1 MFIIGVVNVADC
13 KQNVNR
19 HLNSAQRWLSDAE
32 QAFDK
37 DKDIRGELNLFLA
50 QAELTHAREVNRS
63 QQWRYK
69 YPVLRHSMAFG
80 LAMAVAIGGV
90 GASYWWGGSR
100 HQVQP
105 VSGTHQSVP
114 VLETSSM
121 QVPPAT
127 KIVTPAS
134 SPALPETASV
144 TSVTGQSGTT
154 QAQPAGY
161 KQTVQSYEGPESTEQ
176 KKSASDVDQSKDV
189 PLTTDEIN
197 KLIRTAGQSL
207 RGQ

>member
-19 HLNSAQRWLSDAE
+19 HLNSAQQWLSEAE

-69 YPVLRHSMAFG
+69 YPVLRHSLAVG
-80 LAMAVAIGGV
+80 LAVMVAIGGV
-90 GASYWWGGSR
+90 GVSYWWGGR
-100 HQVQP
+100 QHRVVQP
-105 VSGTHQSVP
+105 IAETQQLVP
-114 VLETSSM
+114 AVELSST
-121 QVPPAT
+121 QVPPA
-127 KIVTPAS
+127 VASASLPA
-134 SPALPETASV
+134 A
-144 TSVTGQSGTT
+144 TT
-154 QAQPAGY
+154 TVAAIQPAAH
-161 KQTVQSYEGPESTEQ
+161 KQTVQSAYEDQEPSEQ
-176 KKSASDVDQSKDV
+176 KKSAANAGQSKEV
-189 PLTTDEIN
+189 PVTTDEIN

-207 RGQ
+207 RGSIPNK

>member
-1 MFIIGVVNVADC
+1 MADC

-19 HLNSAQRWLSDAE
+19 HLNSAQQWLSEAE

-63 QQWRYK
+63 RQWRYK
-69 YPVLRHSMAFG
+69 YPVLRHSLALG
-80 LAMAVAIGGV
+80 LAVTVAIGGIGV
-90 GASYWWGGSR
+90 SYWWGGRQQQEVQPIVETQQLVPAVEISSI
-100 HQVQP
+100 QASPATMSVSLPATTTVAAVQP
-105 VSGTHQSVP
+105 VTH
-114 VLETSSM
+114 
-121 QVPPAT
+121 
-127 KIVTPAS
+127 
-134 SPALPETASV
+134 
-144 TSVTGQSGTT
+144 
-154 QAQPAGY
+154 
-161 KQTVQSYEGPESTEQ
+161 KQTIQSAHESSEPSEQ
-176 KKSASDVDQSKDV
+176 KKSASNADQSKEV

>member
-19 HLNSAQRWLSDAE
+19 HLNSAQQWLSEAE

-69 YPVLRHSMAFG
+69 YPLLRHSLALG
-80 LAMAVAIGGV
+80 LAVAVAIGGV
-90 GASYWWGGSR
+90 GVSYWWGGR
-100 HQVQP
+100 QHQEVQP
-105 VSGTHQSVP
+105 IAETQQFVP
-114 VLETSSM
+114 VVEQSSI
-121 QVPPAT
+121 QVPPA
-127 KIVTPAS
+127 VASASLPA
-134 SPALPETASV
+134 AT
-144 TSVTGQSGTT
+144 TGV
-154 QAQPAGY
+154 AVQPATH
-161 KQTVQSYEGPESTEQ
+161 KQTAQSVYEGSEPSEQ
-176 KKSASDVDQSKDV
+176 KKSAANADQSKEV

>member
-19 HLNSAQRWLSDAE
+19 HLNSAQQWLSEAE

-69 YPVLRHSMAFG
+69 YPVLRHSLALG
-80 LAMAVAIGGV
+80 LAVVVAVGGV
-90 GASYWWGGSR
+90 GVSYWWGGR
-100 HQVQP
+100 QQQEVQP
-105 VSGTHQSVP
+105 IAETQQLVP
-114 VLETSSM
+114 AVEINSI
-121 QVPPAT
+121 QAPPAAMS
-127 KIVTPAS
+127 VSLPA
-134 SPALPETASV
+134 A
-144 TSVTGQSGTT
+144 TT
-154 QAQPAGY
+154 VAAVQPATH
-161 KQTVQSYEGPESTEQ
+161 KQTVQSAYEGSEPSEP
-176 KKSASDVDQSKDV
+176 KKSASNADQSKEV